1 MFYIDTH
8 THNSDKAFAGEEDAV
23 IRRCLDAGVRIMLQ
37 PDVDSSEREAMFS
50 LCERYPEAVRPMLGL
65 YPGSVREDWKEELEK
80 MLEYADRDI
89 VAVGEIGLDYHYGK
103 DYKQQQ
109 KEALRWQL
117 EWAAR
122 RGLPVNIHLRE
133 ATEDFFGVL
142 DSCAALPEKGCMHA
156 FSGSVETWRRL
167 QKYGRWSVGIGG
179 IITFKKASL
188 ADTVKDIPLDYIVLE
203 TDAPYMAP
211 TPLRG
216 TRNDSSNLPLV
227 AARIAEVK
235 GITLEE
241 TVEATTQN
249 AINLFNL

>member
-8 THNSDKAFAGEEDAV
+8 THNSDKAFAGEKDAV
-23 IRRCLDAGVRIMLQ
+23 IRRCLEAGVKIMLQ
-37 PDVDSSEREAMFS
+37 PDVDSTERAAMFDI
-50 LCERYPEAVRPMLGL
+50 CARYPEVLRPMLGL
-65 YPGSVREDWKEELEK
+65 YPGSVREDWRQEIDK
-80 MLEYADRDI
+80 MLEYAHRDI

-103 DYKQQQ
+103 EFKEQQ

-117 EWAAR
+117 EWAAE

-133 ATEDFFGVL
+133 ATEDFFAVL
-142 DSCAALPEKGCMHA
+142 DSCRILPDKGCLHA

-167 QKYGRWSVGIGG
+167 QKYGRWYVGIGG
-179 IITFKKASL
+179 IVTFKKASL
-188 ADTVKDIPLDYIVLE
+188 ADTVKDIPLDFIVLE

-216 TRNDSSNLPLV
+216 TRNDSSNLPLI

-235 GITLEE
+235 GISLEQ
-241 TVEATTQN
+241 VAEATTIN
-249 AINLFNL
+249 ATNLYNL

>member
-8 THNSDKAFAGEEDAV
+8 THNSDKSFAGEEDAV
-23 IRRCLDAGVRIMLQ
+23 IRRCLDAGVRYMLQ
-37 PDVDSSEREAMFS
+37 PDVDSSEREAMFDI
-50 LCERYPEAVRPMLGL
+50 CARYPDALRPMLGL
-65 YPGSVREDWKEELEK
+65 YPGSVKEDWKEELEK
-80 MLEYADRDI
+80 MLEYTDRDI

-103 DYKQQQ
+103 EFKEQQ
-109 KEALRWQL
+109 KEAFKWQM

-133 ATEDFFGVL
+133 ATEDFFAVL
-142 DSCAALPEKGCMHA
+142 DSCSVLPEKGCLHA

-167 QKYGRWSVGIGG
+167 QKYGRWYVGIGG

-188 ADTVKDIPLDYIVLE
+188 PDTVREIPLDYIVLE

-227 AARIAEVK
+227 AAKLAEVK
-235 GITLEE
+235 GISLEE
-241 TVEATTQN
+241 AAEATSLN
-249 AINLFNL
+249 AIKLFDL

>member
-8 THNSDKAFAGEEDAV
+8 THNSDKSFAGEEDAI
-23 IRRCLDAGVRIMLQ
+23 IRRCLDAGVRYLLQ
-37 PDVDSSEREAMFS
+37 PDVDSSEREAMFR
-50 LCERYPEAVRPMLGL
+50 LCDRYPDVLRPMLGL
-65 YPGSVREDWKEELEK
+65 YPGSVKEDWKEELDK

-103 DYKQQQ
+103 DFKEQQ
-109 KEALRWQL
+109 KEALKWQL

-133 ATEDFFGVL
+133 ATEDFFAVL
-142 DSCAALPEKGCMHA
+142 DSCSALPRKGCMHA

-167 QKYGRWSVGIGG
+167 QKYGRWYVGIGG
-179 IITFKKASL
+179 IVTFKKASL
-188 ADTVKDIPLDYIVLE
+188 PDTVREIPLDYIVLE

-216 TRNDSSNLPLV
+216 TRNDSSNLPLI
-227 AARIAEVK
+227 AAKIAEIK
-235 GITLEE
+235 GISLEQ
-241 TVEATTQN
+241 TAEATSQN
-249 AINLFNL
+249 AINLFNP

>member
-8 THNSDKAFAGEEDAV
+8 THNSDKAFAGEEEAV
-23 IRRCLDAGVRIMLQ
+23 IQRCVDAGVKIMLQ

-50 LCERYPEAVRPMLGL
+50 LCRRHPDVLRPMLGL
-65 YPGSVREDWKEELEK
+65 YPGSVKEDWREELDK
-80 MLEYADRDI
+80 MLQYAGEPV

-103 DYKQQQ
+103 DYKEQQ

-117 EWAAR
+117 EWAAE

-133 ATEDFFGVL
+133 ATEDFFAVL
-142 DSCAALPEKGCMHA
+142 DSCSRLPEKGCMHA

-167 QKYGRWSVGIGG
+167 QKYGRWYVGIGG
-179 IITFKKASL
+179 IVTFKKASL
-188 ADTVKDIPLDYIVLE
+188 AETVKDIPLDFIVLE

-216 TRNDSSNLPLV
+216 TRNDSSNLPLI
-227 AARIAEVK
+227 AAKIAEQK
-235 GITLEE
+235 GISLEE
-241 TVEATTQN
+241 TVQTTSTN

>member
-8 THNSDKAFAGEEDAV
+8 THNSDKSFAGEEDAV

-37 PDVDSSEREAMFS
+37 PDVDSTEREAMFS
-50 LCERYPEAVRPMLGL
+50 LCKRYPQVLRPMLGL
-65 YPGSVREDWKEELEK
+65 YPGSVKEDWKEELDK
-80 MLEYADRDI
+80 MLEYADQDI

-103 DYKQQQ
+103 EFKEQQ
-109 KEALRWQL
+109 KEVLKWQL
-117 EWAAR
+117 EWAAQR
-122 RGLPVNIHLRE
+122 SLPVNIHLRE
-133 ATEDFFGVL
+133 ATEDFFAVL
-142 DSCAALPEKGCMHA
+142 DSCSALPDKGCLHA

-179 IITFKKASL
+179 IVTFKKASL
-188 ADTVKDIPLDYIVLE
+188 ADTVKEIPLDYIVLE

-216 TRNDSSNLPLV
+216 TRNDSSNLPII
-227 AARIAEVK
+227 AARIAELK
-235 GITLEE
+235 EISLEE
-241 TVEATTQN
+241 TVETTTQN

>member
-1 MFYIDTH
+1 MFFIDTH

-37 PDVDSSEREAMFS
+37 PDVDSTERAAMFDI
-50 LCERYPEAVRPMLGL
+50 CARYPEVLRPMLGL
-65 YPGSVREDWKEELEK
+65 YPGSVRDDWRQEIDK
-80 MLEYADRDI
+80 MLEYAGRDI

-103 DYKQQQ
+103 EFKEQQ

-117 EWAAR
+117 EWAAE

-133 ATEDFFGVL
+133 ATEDFFAVL
-142 DSCAALPEKGCMHA
+142 DSCRVLPDKGCLHA

-167 QKYGRWSVGIGG
+167 QKYGRWYVGIGG
-179 IITFKKASL
+179 IVTFKKASL
-188 ADTVKDIPLDYIVLE
+188 AYTVKDIPLDFIVLE

-216 TRNDSSNLPLV
+216 TRNDSSNLPLI

-235 GITLEE
+235 GISLEE
-241 TVEATTQN
+241 VAEATTIN
-249 AINLFNL
+249 ATNLYNL

>member
-23 IRRCLDAGVRIMLQ
+23 IRRCLEAGVKIMLQ
-37 PDVDSSEREAMFS
+37 PDVDSTERAAMFEI
-50 LCERYPEAVRPMLGL
+50 CARYPEVLRPMLGL
-65 YPGSVREDWKEELEK
+65 YPGSVREDWRQEIDK
-80 MLEYADRDI
+80 MLEYAHRDI

-103 DYKQQQ
+103 EFKEQQ

-117 EWAAR
+117 EWAAE

-133 ATEDFFGVL
+133 ATEDFFAVL
-142 DSCAALPEKGCMHA
+142 DSCRILPDKGCLHA
-156 FSGSVETWRRL
+156 FSGSVETWGRL
-167 QKYGRWSVGIGG
+167 QKYGRWYVGIGG
-179 IITFKKASL
+179 IVTFKKASL
-188 ADTVKDIPLDYIVLE
+188 ADTVKDIPLDFIVLE

-216 TRNDSSNLPLV
+216 TRNDSSNLPLI

-235 GITLEE
+235 GISLEQ
-241 TVEATTQN
+241 VAEATTIN
-249 AINLFNL
+249 ATNLYNL

>member
-1 MFYIDTH
+1 MFFIDTH

-23 IRRCLDAGVRIMLQ
+23 IRRCVEAGVKMMLQ

-50 LCERYPEAVRPMLGL
+50 LCERYPEVLRPMLGL
-65 YPGSVREDWKEELEK
+65 YPGSVREDWREEIGR
-80 MLEYADRDI
+80 MLEYAGRDI

-103 DYKQQQ
+103 DYKEQQ
-109 KEALRWQL
+109 KEALKWQL
-117 EWAAR
+117 EWAAE

-142 DSCAALPEKGCMHA
+142 DSCAALPEKGCLHA

-167 QKYGRWSVGIGG
+167 QKYGRWYVGIGG
-179 IITFKKASL
+179 IVTFRKASL

-203 TDAPYMAP
+203 TDSPYMAP

-216 TRNDSSNLPLV
+216 TRNDSSNLPLIV
-227 AARIAEVK
+227 AKIAELK
-235 GITLEE
+235 GISAEE
-241 TVEATTQN
+241 TAEATTQN

>member
-8 THNSDKAFAGEEDAV
+8 THNSDKSFSGEEDAV

-37 PDVDSSEREAMFS
+37 PDVDSSERAAMFS
-50 LCERYPEAVRPMLGL
+50 LCERYPEVLRPMLGL
-65 YPGSVREDWKEELEK
+65 YPGSVKEDWKEELDK
-80 MLEYADRDI
+80 MLEYSDREI

-103 DYKQQQ
+103 EYKEQQ
-109 KEALRWQL
+109 KEALKWQL
-117 EWAAR
+117 EWAAK

-133 ATEDFFGVL
+133 ATEDFFSVL
-142 DSCAALPEKGCMHA
+142 DSCGALPEKGCLHA

-188 ADTVKDIPLDYIVLE
+188 ADTVKEIPLDFIVLE

-216 TRNDSSNLPLV
+216 TRNDSSNLPLI

-235 GITLEE
+235 GLTLEE
-241 TVEATTQN
+241 TVEATTHN
-249 AINLFNL
+249 AIKLFNL

>member
-37 PDVDSSEREAMFS
+37 PDVDSSERAAMFS
-50 LCERYPEAVRPMLGL
+50 LCERYPEVLRPMLGL
-65 YPGSVREDWKEELEK
+65 YPGSVKEDWKEELDK
-80 MLEYADRDI
+80 MLEYAGREI

-103 DYKQQQ
+103 EYKEQQ
-109 KEALRWQL
+109 KEALKWQL

-133 ATEDFFGVL
+133 ATEDFFTVL
-142 DSCAALPEKGCMHA
+142 DSCSSLPEKGCLHA

-179 IITFKKASL
+179 IVTFKKASL
-188 ADTVKDIPLDYIVLE
+188 ADTVKEIPLDYIVLE

-216 TRNDSSNLPLV
+216 TRNDSSNLPLI
-227 AARIAEVK
+227 AAKIAEVK
-235 GITLEE
+235 GLTLEE

-249 AINLFNL
+249 AIKLFNL

>member
-50 LCERYPEAVRPMLGL
+50 LCERYPEALRPMLGL

-103 DYKQQQ
+103 DYKEQQ

>member
-8 THNSDKAFAGEEDAV
+8 THNSDKAFAGEEDTV

-37 PDVDSSEREAMFS
+37 PDVDSSERAAMFS
-50 LCERYPEAVRPMLGL
+50 LCGRYPEVLRPMLGL
-65 YPGSVREDWKEELEK
+65 YPGSVKEDWKEELEK
-80 MLEYADRDI
+80 MLEYAGREI

-103 DYKQQQ
+103 EYKEQQ
-109 KEALRWQL
+109 KEALKWQL

-133 ATEDFFGVL
+133 ATEDFFTVL
-142 DSCAALPEKGCMHA
+142 DSCFSLPEKGCLHA

-179 IITFKKASL
+179 IVTFKKASL
-188 ADTVKDIPLDYIVLE
+188 ADTVKEIPLDYIVLE

-216 TRNDSSNLPLV
+216 TRNDSSNLPLI
-227 AARIAEVK
+227 AAKIAEVK
-235 GITLEE
+235 GLTLEE

>member
-103 DYKQQQ
+103 DYKEQQ

-235 GITLEE
+235 GITLKEM
-241 TVEATTQN
+241 VEATTQN